1 MKSII
6 ILFIIFCSLLCCTF
20 IFSQQSNITYDN
32 GSIIEIQTGADVCA
46 DVITINGTYSGGG
59 SICTGALPVT
69 LSLFNALSVKNNV
82 KLYWKTEAEINNS
95 GFELERSSDENSQ
108 WIKLAFVTGSGTT
121 NQPVEYTYEDKKL
134 QPGKYFY
141 RLKQID
147 YNGNFEY
154 FDLSI
159 PVVIS
164 KPKEFAL
171 GQSYPNPS
179 NPKSNIEFRLPERT
193 KVNISVYNLTGQLV
207 STLVNEELEAG
218 IYTAEF
224 NGSNL
229 SSGTYIYRITAG
241 LFTEV
246 KKLILIK

>member
-1 MKSII
+1 MKSVI
-6 ILFIIFCSLLCCTF
+6 ILFIILCSLLCCTF
-20 IFSQQSNITYDN
+20 IFSQQSIITYDN
-32 GSIIEIQTGADVCA
+32 GSVIDIQSGADVCA
-46 DVITINGTYSGGG
+46 DLITINGSYSGGG

-95 GFELERSSDENSQ
+95 GFELERRLEEGN
-108 WIKLAFVTGSGTT
+108 WLKLAFITGMGTT
-121 NQPVEYTYEDKKL
+121 NQPVEYSYEDKKL

-147 YNGNFEY
+147 YNGNYEY
-154 FDLSI
+154 FDLAL
-159 PVVIS
+159 PVIIS
-164 KPKEFAL
+164 KPKKFAL

-179 NPKSNIEFRLPERT
+179 NPKSNIDFQLPERT
-193 KVNISVYNLTGQLV
+193 KVNISVYNLLGQLV
-207 STLVNEELEAG
+207 STLVNDELDAG

-224 NGSNL
+224 NGNNL

-241 LFTEV
+241 SFTEV
-246 KKLILIK
+246 KKLILVK

>member
-1 MKSII
+1 MKSLI
-6 ILFIIFCSLLCCTF
+6 ILFIILCSLLCCTY

-32 GSIIEIQTGADVCA
+32 GSIIDIQTGADVCA
-46 DVITINGTYSGGG
+46 DVITINGSYSGGG

-95 GFELERSSDENSQ
+95 GFELERRLEEGN
-108 WIKLAFVTGSGTT
+108 WLKLAFINGMGTT
-121 NQPVEYTYEDKKL
+121 NQAVEYNYEDKKL

-147 YNGNFEY
+147 YNGNYEY
-154 FDLSI
+154 FDLAL
-159 PVVIS
+159 PVIIT

-179 NPKSNIEFRLPERT
+179 NPKSIIDFQLPERT
-193 KVNISVYNLTGQLV
+193 KVDINVYNLLGQLV
-207 STLVNEELEAG
+207 STLVNEELDAG

-224 NGSNL
+224 NGNNL
-229 SSGTYIYRITAG
+229 SSGTYLYRITAG
-241 LFTEV
+241 TYTEV